1 MDEQLQLFA
10 VLDSYAHGGQ
20 SNASAYAAVGKKCG
34 IDTQSWQEREPIGQ
48 AEQLHSPL
56 KRRVRW
62 YQQTLKALGLLEP
75 VAGRRG
81 FWQPTAAGRR
91 TIAQR
96 QQELEPSA
104 PGIVQL
110 GFSTEL
116 GMALW
121 ADCKDAFS
129 RIDEPV
135 HLVLTSP
142 PYPLAHARDY
152 GGPRRHEYVD
162 WLCACLEPLVARLA
176 PGASVFLNV
185 SNDIFETGS
194 PARSLYRERLV
205 LALHER
211 LGLHKM
217 DEWVWHNPA
226 KAPGPLQWA
235 SLKRVQVNAGWEPIY
250 WFTNDPQACFADNRR
265 VLRPHTDKHQR
276 YVAAG
281 GAPRA
286 AIHGDGANRLR
297 PGAFSA
303 VTEGAIPRNVLTVR
317 HNCTSQTALR
327 KWARENGIPLHSATM
342 PLEIA
347 DHVVR
352 FATEPGMLVA
362 EPFAGWGTTPLAAEH
377 NDCRWIATERMRAYL
392 HAMQW
397 RFSDLIQN
405 GEA

>member
-34 IDTQSWQEREPIGQ
+34 IDAQSWQAREPIGQ

-81 FWQPTAAGRR
+81 FWRPTAAGRR

-226 KAPGPLQWA
+226 KAPG
-235 SLKRVQVNAGWEPIY
+235 
-250 WFTNDPQACFADNRR
+250 
-265 VLRPHTDKHQR
+265 LRPHTDKHQR

-347 DHVVR
+347 EHVVR

-362 EPFAGWGTTPLAAEH
+362 EPFAGWGTTPLAAER

-397 RFSDLIQN
+397 RFSNLIQN
-405 GEA
+405 GGP